1 MIVREGSEVWLYVI
15 LWLMMIAAAA
25 SCLGMI
31 VSLVGRVVERFVG
44 WRRRRNADDAPWRQS
59 DLYVDGDDWELWDV
73 QWRRKG
79 GRIEVEYGV
88 ANWLPG
94 QHEYRN
100 DFIRVFQRGIGL
112 TEEGGRA
119 SRVLLKGAEI
129 RFTQTFLARD
139 DSTPV
144 IQADSSYT
152 ESHHR
157 NLAAM
162 REPV

>member
-15 LWLMMIAAAA
+15 LWLMVASTAA

-31 VSLVGRVVERFVG
+31 VSSVGWFVG
-44 WRRRRNADDAPWRQS
+44 RRRRGNADDAPWRQS

-73 QWRRKG
+73 QWRRAD

-112 TEEGGRA
+112 EEEDDRV
-119 SRVLLKGAEI
+119 SRVLLKGAEV
-129 RFTQTFLARD
+129 RFLQVFDARD
-139 DSTPV
+139 GSMPV
-144 IQADSSYT
+144 IQRNSLDT
-152 ESHHR
+152 E
-157 NLAAM
+157 
-162 REPV
+162 REESDE

>member
-1 MIVREGSEVWLYVI
+1 MVIVREGSEVWLYVI

-25 SCLGMI
+25 SCLGVI
-31 VSLVGRVVERFVG
+31 VSLVGWFVG
-44 WRRRRNADDAPWRQS
+44 RRRRGNADDAPWLQS

-73 QWRRKG
+73 QWRRTG

-112 TEEGGRA
+112 TEKGGRV

-129 RFTQTFLARD
+129 RFMQTFLARD
-139 DSTPV
+139 GSTPV
-144 IQADSSYT
+144 IQIDPSYT
-152 ESHHR
+152 E
-157 NLAAM
+157 
-162 REPV
+162 

>member
-15 LWLMMIAAAA
+15 LWLMVVSAAA

-31 VSLVGRVVERFVG
+31 VSLVGWFVG
-44 WRRRRNADDAPWRQS
+44 RRRRGNAGDAPWRQS

-73 QWRRKG
+73 QWRRSD

-100 DFIRVFQRGIGL
+100 NFIRVFQRGIGL
-112 TEEGGRA
+112 EERGVHV
-119 SRVLLKGAEI
+119 SRVLLKGAEA
-129 RFTQTFLARD
+129 RFLQVFDARD
-139 DSTPV
+139 GSMPV
-144 IQADSSYT
+144 IQRNSLDT
-152 ESHHR
+152 E
-157 NLAAM
+157 
-162 REPV
+162 REESDE